1 MTFGEYREQ
10 NRKLWAELEAKNQT
24 VNDFVDQNPDL
35 LVDGVYERFWE
46 LQNEATL
53 AIGKIQN
60 FQANAQ
66 VSR

>member
-10 NRKLWAELEAKNQT
+10 NRKLWAELEAKNQA